1 MKMITKIAY
10 ASIMVLGFAP
20 FAQAVIPPPDG
31 GYPGGNTAEGQAALR
46 SLTTG
51 GFNTAV
57 GFLSLRSDSIGSF
70 NTAVGAG
77 ALLANTGDENSATG
91 AGALLSNAGGIKNTA
106 NGTFALLFNATGGSN
121 TAIGHSALLDN
132 TTGSGNTGIGF
143 NALYHNV
150 GGIGNVASG
159 GNALYINSDGNFN
172 TATGLSAL
180 YNNDTGHDNTATGY
194 SALAANIDG
203 NSDTAIG
210 DSALYNMAHGSFNVA
225 VGQDAGLDLA
235 AGDGNVYIGAG
246 MNGTAAEANHTYI
259 RNIKDT
265 TVSGLNADPVTVNL
279 NTGLLGHL
287 SSSRRYKEDIQPMEN
302 ASETLY
308 RLKPVSYRY
317 KKEIDSMQSP
327 AFGLIAEEVA
337 AVNPALVA
345 CNAEGKPE
353 SVHYEMVNAMLLNE
367 FLKEHKRVEEQ
378 QATITALRSTVTQ
391 QEKTFQSRLVE
402 QEKQITALAADLQK
416 VSAQIELS
424 GPAAQ
429 LVRAR

>member
-1 MKMITKIAY
+1 MKHRNIILTTMLLA
-10 ASIMVLGFAP
+10 LGFLAP
-20 FAQAVIPPPDG
+20 SPIAQAVVPPPDG
-31 GYPGGNTAEGQAALR
+31 GYPGGNTAEGQAALL

-57 GFLSLRSDSIGSF
+57 GFFSLRSDTTGQL

-77 ALLANTGDENSATG
+77 ALLANTGNENSATG

-106 NGTFALLFNATGGSN
+106 AGTFALFFNTTGGSN

-180 YNNDTGHDNTATGY
+180 YNNDTGNHNTASGY
-194 SALAANIDG
+194 STLAANIDG
-203 NSDTAIG
+203 NSNTAIG

-225 VGQDAGLDLA
+225 VGQDAGFSLTV
-235 AGDGNVYIGAG
+235 GDGNVYIGAG
-246 MNGTAAEANHTYI
+246 MNGTSAEANHTYI

-265 TVSGLNADPVTVNL
+265 SVSGLNSDSVTINL
-279 NTGLLGHL
+279 NTGLLGHAT
-287 SSSRRYKEDIQPMEN
+287 SSRRYKEDIKPMDN
-302 ASETLY
+302 ASEALY

-317 KKEIDSMQSP
+317 KKEIDSTRSP

-337 AVNPALVA
+337 DVNPNLVA
-345 CNAEGKPE
+345 RNTAGQPE
-353 SVHYEMVNAMLLNE
+353 TVHYEMVNAMLLNE
-367 FLKEHKRVEEQ
+367 FLKEHRKVTKLEEAVTSLTAIVKE
-378 QATITALRSTVTQ
+378 QALQIRQVTAQL
-391 QEKTFQSRLVE
+391 E
-402 QEKQITALAADLQK
+402 LQK
-416 VSAQIELS
+416 
-424 GPAAQ
+424 PARTVANSQ
-429 LVRAR
+429 